1 MFSEGAD
8 TKASTG
14 LLDSRGG
21 FYIVVPYIDHTTR
34 KTEIKSLEPETS
46 CSPELTHIFM

>member
-14 LLDSRGG
+14 VVNPYGG

-34 KTEIKSLEPETS
+34 KTETKSFE
-46 CSPELTHIFM
+46 